1 VARAVASQAAG
12 SSGLTFKELGR
23 ATLPFSRIDSSGY
36 DAAGQGRGTY
46 VADDLA
52 TQALFEAHPLAVFL
66 GSGNRFFRLV
76 GDERG
81 FVTPEQFGC
90 PPYAPGVNQRPFIQA
105 AVAYAEAV
113 GLNGVLF
120 AQPRYELWAPDSAQ
134 RPGLRCRR

>member
-1 VARAVASQAAG
+1 
-12 SSGLTFKELGR
+12 
-23 ATLPFSRIDSSGY
+23 
-36 DAAGQGRGTY
+36 
-46 VADDLA
+46 
-52 TQALFEAHPLAVFL
+52 
-66 GSGNRFFRLV
+66 V

-120 AQPRYELWAPDSAQ
+120 AQPRYELWAPIRPNGLDFDAAGSYIALTRSIALVGTGPARVVLDCCNSEGGQ
-134 RPGLRCRR
+134 RYPHADGRHCGLNGGG